1 MREKPLGRG
10 TYTET
15 GCIGFSGTTGHRGRW
30 GKLQGSCEE
39 AAGRDSRHAS
49 AMLEKSS
56 VVVVGLMGHVVIA
69 LDVPALAVD
78 TVVWA

>member
-1 MREKPLGRG
+1 MHKTFRDKRHGG
-10 TYTET
+10 
-15 GCIGFSGTTGHRGRW
+15 GRW
-30 GKLQGSCEE
+30 GKLQGSCKE
-39 AAGRDSRHAS
+39 ATGRDSRHAS